1 MTIEAKALEYP
12 QPLVLIRGSASN
24 PKDGYLVIENIVMSR
39 IKVEELPI
47 VLFAAYYVFNIEYTT
62 GTRNFYQFLEAIF
75 LNVTVPKTKTRLN
88 HLLNMLDNVV

>member
-1 MTIEAKALEYP
+1 VTTEAKALEYP
-12 QPLVLIRGSASN
+12 QPVVLIRGSASN

-47 VLFAAYYVFNIEYTT
+47 VLFAAYYVFNIEYTA
-62 GTRNFYQFLEAIF
+62 GTRNFYQFLETIF